1 MWAAKFCVLCGNES
15 LTIYSLGEEYVSR
28 IGKKIIEVPKDV
40 NVSFDNGIVTV
51 KGSKGELK
59 WSFPTEITWEIQDG
73 QLSFARHSEDK
84 KVRALHGLTR
94 ALIASMIEGVTKGFT
109 RSLDIEG
116 VGYKAEMKGKNL
128 FLSIGYSHPV
138 LFIPPQG
145 ITIST
150 TTATNVVVTGIDK
163 QLVGEV
169 AANIR
174 KIRKPEPYKGKGIR
188 YSGEYIRRKAG
199 KSGGKGK

>member
-1 MWAAKFCVLCGNES
+1 M
-15 LTIYSLGEEYVSR
+15 SR
-28 IGKKIIEVPKDV
+28 IGKKIIEVPKEV
-40 NVSFDNGIVTV
+40 TISFDNGTAKV
-51 KGSKGELK
+51 KGPKGELQ
-59 WSFPTEITWEIQDG
+59 WAFPTEITWELKDG
-73 QLSFARHSEDK
+73 QLQFARHSEDK
-84 KVRALHGLTR
+84 KIRALHGLTR
-94 ALIASMIEGVTKGFT
+94 ALIASMVEGVTKGYT

-145 ITIST
+145 ITLAT
-150 TTATNVVVTGIDK
+150 TTATNVVVSGIDK

-188 YSGEYIRRKAG
+188 YTGEYIRRKAG